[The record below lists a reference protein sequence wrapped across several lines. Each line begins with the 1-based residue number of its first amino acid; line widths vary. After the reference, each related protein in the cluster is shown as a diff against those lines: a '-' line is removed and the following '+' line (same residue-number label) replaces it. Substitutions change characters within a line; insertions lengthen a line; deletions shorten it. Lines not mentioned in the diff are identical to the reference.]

1 MRIALISEYYYPHFG
16 GVTEHVHYLA
26 GELRVR
32 GHVVDIVTS
41 HIGDAPE
48 EPGLIR
54 LGRSMPVYIN
64 GSQAR
69 ITLGV
74 GRGALRRL
82 FRERAYDLIHVH
94 APLTPTLP
102 IFAVEA
108 AEVPVVGTFHTNFGR
123 SLLYSLLH
131 FRVARVA
138 QRLNAAIAV
147 SPTAATAMDRY
158 FPLDWRIVPN
168 GVDLRF
174 FRPGVPAPVSMRDA
188 IPYILFLGRLDPR
201 NGLTELI
208 EAFGHVSERVPDAR
222 LIVVGDGP
230 LRAHYQRLAAGN
242 PAIHFEGA
250 VKEGRPAYYANATVY
265 ACPTTKASFGIT
277 LLEAMACGAPIVCS
291 DIPGFT
297 DVVRDGHDCL
307 MVPASNARA
316 LADGLLRVLGD
327 RALRLR
333 LATAA
338 LAEVQR
344 YDWPRVTDAIT
355 AVYEEAMGG
364 ARAPAREAR

>member
-1 MRIALISEYYYPHFG
+1 MCIALVSEYYYPHFG
-16 GVTEHVHYLA
+16 GVCEHVHYLA
-26 GELRVR
+26 DELRAR
-32 GHVVDIVTS
+32 GHEADIITS
-41 HIGDAPE
+41 HIGESPD

-74 GRGALRRL
+74 GRGTLRRL

-123 SLLYSLLH
+123 SLLYTLLH
-131 FRVARVA
+131 RRVARVA
-138 QRLNAAIAV
+138 RRLTASIAV
-147 SPTAATAMDRY
+147 SPTAAAAMDRY
-158 FPLDWRIVPN
+158 FPLDWHIVPN

-174 FRPGVPAPVSMRDA
+174 FRPGVPAPVSMRNA
-188 IPYILFLGRLDPR
+188 IPHILFLGRLDPR
-201 NGLTELI
+201 NGLSELI
-208 EAFGHVSERVPDAR
+208 EAFQLVSERVPDAR

-230 LRAHYQRLAAGN
+230 LRSHYQRLAHGN

-250 VKEGRPAYYANATVY
+250 VKEGRPAYYANATIY

-291 DIPGFT
+291 DIPGFR

-307 MVPASNARA
+307 MVPPSNARA
-316 LADGLLRVLGD
+316 LADGLLKLLGD
-327 RALRLR
+327 DTLRMR
-333 LATAA
+333 LAETA
-338 LAEVQR
+338 LVEVQR
-344 YDWPRVTDAIT
+344 YDWPRVTDAIM
-355 AVYEEAMGG
+355 AVYEEALGG
-364 ARAPAREAR
+364 VRASTRVAR